1 MADAKIVITAEDRAT
16 GPLRGIGAE
25 FDRFGSTAANAIGP
39 LLKLQGALVAVAGS
53 AVIAGIR
60 GIVGELDDLAEAA
73 QGVGTSAVALAELRQ
88 AAAFAGV
95 DAGKLDK
102 ALSGLANRLDDA
114 AKGGKESAAI
124 FSTLGVSIRN
134 NDGTLRA
141 TDAVLGDLADRFAQ
155 FRDGTEKTALANQ
168 IFGEKLGRVLIPY
181 LNQGSDALRQYA
193 GVSEKSVK
201 DAEALQAQIDK
212 LSASWDRL
220 RLSVGGAV
228 AGLFNQDTKSAEAL
242 GKQLADLD
250 QQIERASRRRARE
263 TDIERIG
270 AYDVALEGL
279 QDQAR
284 RTREA
289 LDAVLRPKDDTKPV
303 APTIAVPAAG
313 PVGPKTVETLT
324 DAQRALAQYVAG
336 LQRAIESTQDLSESE
351 KAAAAIRA
359 GTFGEVTP
367 QVRQLI
373 MTLAEQ
379 ADATK
384 ALRQIEEQAARDQKK
399 EYDEREKQAKAIAD
413 WQIRLAQETSK
424 RYTQQ
429 SEFLRTET
437 EQVNAAR
444 TAQLQIAIDARE
456 ADLISEDEYQ
466 ARRAEIMERYAQMAG
481 DIEARRYGQ
490 NKAYREL
497 DLQATGVFFNQMAGL
512 MNSNSRK
519 LFEIGKAGAIGET
532 IVNTYSAA
540 MGAYKA
546 LASIPVVGPALGA
559 AAAAAAIATG
569 IANVQRIKSTAF
581 GGGGGSVAGS
591 NVATPGQGPFN
602 TNVATPASAA
612 PRGPAIQITLS
623 GSGRYSAQEVR
634 DLITQI
640 NEQAGLGATVA
651 VAA

>member
-1 MADAKIVITAEDRAT
+1 MADAKIVISAEDRAT
-16 GPLRGIGAE
+16 STLKGVASE
-25 FDRFGSTAANAIGP
+25 FDRFGSVASSAITP
-39 LLKLQGALVAVAGS
+39 LLKLQGAIAAVAGS

-102 ALSGLANRLDDA
+102 ALFGLSNRLADA
-114 AKGGKESAAI
+114 AKGGEESVAI
-124 FSTLGVSIRN
+124 FRALGVSVRD
-134 NDGTLRA
+134 NDGSLREA
-141 TDAVLGDLADRFAQ
+141 DKVLADIADRFRTY
-155 FRDGTEKTALANQ
+155 RDGAEKTALATAL
-168 IFGEKLGRVLIPY
+168 FGEKLARVLIPY
-181 LNQGSDALRQYA
+181 LNQGSGALREFS
-193 GVSEKSVK
+193 GLTKETV
-201 DAEALQAQIDK
+201 AEAEKLQKEFDR
-212 LSASWDRL
+212 SAANVTRFRNSIAASL
-220 RLSVGGAV
+220 LP
-228 AGLFNQDTKSAEAL
+228 AL
-242 GKQLADLD
+242 NEV
-250 QQIERASRRRARE
+250 IETLPKIRFGDAFRAYGNEGIRGVIGDIETQARE
-263 TDIERIG
+263 LRNSRDRST
-270 AYDVALEGL
+270 ALIAEEGGRL
-279 QDQAR
+279 GRLLEAR
-284 RTREA
+284 RT
-289 LDAVLRPKDDTKPV
+289 T
-303 APTIAVPAAG
+303 APTPGKAG
-313 PVGPKTVETLT
+313 GKMQAEQIT
-324 DAQRALAQYVAG
+324 DAQRALSQYVES

-384 ALRQIEEQAARDQKK
+384 ALRQIEERAARDQKK

-444 TAQLQIAIDARE
+444 TEQLQIAIDARE

-497 DLQATGVFFNQMAGL
+497 DLQAAGVFFNQMSGL

>member
-1 MADAKIVITAEDRAT
+1 MADAKIVISAEDRAT
-16 GPLRGIGAE
+16 STLKSVSDQFDKFGSVAGMAIAPLRA
-25 FDRFGSTAANAIGP
+25 
-39 LLKLQGALVAVAGS
+39 LQGALAAIS
-53 AVIAGIR
+53 AVSTLAGLKAIT
-60 GIVGELDDLAEAA
+60 GALDDLDEAA
-73 QGVGTSAVALAELRQ
+73 QGVGLTARSLAELRQ
-88 AAAFAGV
+88 AAVFAGV
-95 DAGKLDK
+95 DAGKLEK
-102 ALSGLANRLDDA
+102 ALSGLANRLSDA
-114 AKGGKESAAI
+114 SRGGKESAAI
-124 FSTLGVSIRN
+124 FETLGIAIKDQEGN
-134 NDGTLRA
+134 LRA
-141 TDAVLGDLADRFAQ
+141 TDDVLGDLADRFSQ
-155 FRDGTEKTALANQ
+155 YREGTEKVALANAL
-168 IFGEKLGRVLIPY
+168 FGDKLGRVLIPY
-181 LNQGSDALRQYA
+181 LNQGREALKQYA
-193 GVSEKSVK
+193 GVTEETVREAARLQSEF
-201 DAEALQAQIDK
+201 DK
-212 LSASWDRL
+212 LSAS
-220 RLSVGGAV
+220 STKFGNEV
-228 AGLFNQDTKSAEAL
+228 AGKIIPALNLIIERLPKINFREAFENIGNEGISGFISNIETQARIIQNRADQRQQAL
-242 GKQLADLD
+242 GLLGGQSVFDPRDALVLGRRNAPPLPDLGGS
-250 QQIERASRRRARE
+250 AK
-263 TDIERIG
+263 
-270 AYDVALEGL
+270 VKEG
-279 QDQAR
+279 
-284 RTREA
+284 
-289 LDAVLRPKDDTKPV
+289 
-303 APTIAVPAAG
+303 
-313 PVGPKTVETLT
+313 LT
-324 DAQRALAQYVAG
+324 DAQRALSQYVEG
-336 LQRAIESTQDLSESE
+336 LQRAIERTLDLSESE
-351 KAAAAIRA
+351 KTAAAIRS
-359 GTFGEVTP
+359 GVFGEVTP
-367 QVRQLI
+367 QVRQLL
-373 MTLAEQ
+373 MLLAEQ

-444 TAQLQIAIDARE
+444 TEQLQIAIDARE
-456 ADLISEDEYQ
+456 ADLISEEEYQ

-497 DLQATGVFFNQMAGL
+497 DLQAAGAFFNQMSGL

-546 LASIPVVGPALGA
+546 LASIQVVGPALGA

-569 IANVQRIKSTAF
+569 IANVQRIRNTQF
-581 GGGGGSVAGS
+581 GGNGGSVAGA

-602 TNVATPASAA
+602 TSGNVATPASAA